1 MILAGDVGGTK
12 TLLGLFDF
20 APRRPVPV
28 DIQRFPTAEFDGLP
42 AIVSAFLASQTREPH
57 LDTVCIGVAGPVVR
71 QVARLTNVPWDA
83 SADELA
89 RTCRTTRVRL
99 LNDLEAMAHAIPVL
113 DPGEL
118 HTLQRGQD
126 HADGNAALIAA
137 GTGLGESV
145 LHHVD
150 GKLRPFATEGG
161 HADFAARNS
170 REIALLQMLLGSS
183 ARADI
188 EQVVSG
194 PGIVT
199 LHRFTHGGERCDVVG
214 STIGHDDAPATISQA
229 AIDGRCERCVEALD
243 LFASAYGAAAG
254 NLALRTM
261 STAGLYLGGGI
272 APKIL
277 PVLEKGGFLAA
288 FNDKAPME
296 VLLQA
301 MPVQVILN
309 PQAALLGAAVHGNEM
324 I

>member
-12 TLLGLFDF
+12 ILLGLFDF

-42 AIVSAFLASQTREPH
+42 AVVTAYLASQKREPH
-57 LDTVCIGVAGPVVR
+57 IDTVCIGVAGPVVG

-83 SADELA
+83 SADALA

-113 DPGEL
+113 RPDER
-118 HTLQRGQD
+118 HTLQHGEA

-145 LHHVD
+145 LHHID

-170 REIALLQMLLGSS
+170 REIALLEMLLGRS

-199 LHRFTHGGERCDVVG
+199 LHRFTHGEERCAAVG
-214 STIGHDDAPATISQA
+214 STIEPDDAPAAISKA
-229 AIDGRCERCVEALD
+229 AIDGRCKRCVEALD

-254 NLALRTM
+254 NLALRAM
-261 STAGLYLGGGI
+261 STGGLYLGGGI

-277 PVLEKGGFLAA
+277 PVLEKGDFLAA
-288 FNDKAPME
+288 FTDKAPME
-296 VLLQA
+296 AVVRA